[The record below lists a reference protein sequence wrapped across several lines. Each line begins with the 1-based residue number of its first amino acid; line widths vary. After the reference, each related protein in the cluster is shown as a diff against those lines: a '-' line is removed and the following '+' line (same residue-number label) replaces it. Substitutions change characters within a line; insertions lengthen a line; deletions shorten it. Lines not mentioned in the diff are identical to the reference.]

1 MECHETSSFIT
12 LTYNQDNLPEN
23 RSVDKTELQRFFKRL
38 RKKVNFRYFACGE
51 YGKQRNRPHYHAI
64 IFGYDFP
71 DKRLY
76 SRRNEN
82 SYYRSEQLEK
92 LWPYGFSTIGTA
104 TFESAAY
111 VARYVTK
118 KYRNK
123 DEQKVKDAYTLVNDE
138 TGEVYDLE
146 PEFCIMSRGNN
157 YPHGH
162 PKKTY
167 GIGYQWLQK
176 YKQDTNKDYITVRGK
191 KMALPKYYDYALEK
205 YYQDDAESRKLK
217 RLKAIDKSEQT
228 YSRLQA
234 KETVKKAQIGQ
245 LHRTLEDTN

>member
-1 MECHETSSFIT
+1 MEDHEVNSFIT
-12 LTYNQDNLPEN
+12 LTYSPDHLPKD
-23 RSVDKTELQRFFKRL
+23 RSLDKPALQRFFKRL
-38 RKKVNFRYFACGE
+38 RKHTDFRYFACGE

-76 SRRNEN
+76 SKRHDNL
-82 SYYRSEQLEK
+82 YFRSDLLEK
-92 LWPYGFSTIGTA
+92 LWPYGFSTIGQA

-123 DEQKVKDAYTLVNDE
+123 DEDKIKQAYTLVDE
-138 TGEVYDLE
+138 DTGEAFELE

-157 YPHGH
+157 FKPGD
-162 PKKTY
+162 PRKTY
-167 GIGYQWLQK
+167 GIGYKWLEK
-176 YKQDTNKDYITVRGK
+176 YKNDTNKDYITVRGK

-205 YYQDDAESRKLK
+205 YHQDDAKARKLK

-228 YSRLQA
+228 YSRLQTKQKV
-234 KETVKKAQIGQ
+234 KEAETGHLVRA
-245 LHRTLEDTN
+245 LENN